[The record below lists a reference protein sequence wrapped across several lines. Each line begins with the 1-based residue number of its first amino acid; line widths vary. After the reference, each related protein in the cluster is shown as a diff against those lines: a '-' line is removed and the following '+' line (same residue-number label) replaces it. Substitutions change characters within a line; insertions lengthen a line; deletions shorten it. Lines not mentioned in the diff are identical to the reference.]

1 MDVGWSYSASRWI
14 LAVMLENY
22 GHEGPRLAMDPGE
35 TSNGKVEKQG
45 LFIST
50 RGENP
55 LSLPVAKL
63 LFYDFPLYEP
73 SGWEL
78 SPNGSLYSV
87 PYAPSARV
95 DPPDRF
101 PEIPFIDT
109 DAQIRESAEGLYE
122 VANILQGMNPTVKIV
137 KAYHKKLKSLK
148 GGYYHMRITA
158 VDNNVISKDDDA
170 LSAKSTAPCSE
181 LRSNGTTRQLV
192 IQICEDTIYEIEAL
206 IGAVQI
212 FGDKTL
218 NDVLGIER
226 IGVFMTFRNFSYQQN
241 FNLNL
246 VMTQW
251 IKENWLFPFANEDES
266 VRLAIKYGFPAL
278 AIERWLE
285 NARTIV
291 WRPLLGQDILEDM
304 MPVTSIDVAA
314 QIVKRLEG
322 RFLLHPREM
331 VERKPSGE

>member
-1 MDVGWSYSASRWI
+1 MDVGWSYSASRWL
-14 LAVMLENY
+14 LAVMLEND
-22 GHEGPRLAMDPGE
+22 GHGGPRLAMDPGG
-35 TSNGKVEKQG
+35 TSNGKVEKQVI
-45 LFIST
+45 F
-50 RGENP
+50 NP
-55 LSLPVAKL
+55 MSLPVAKL
-63 LFYDFPLYEP
+63 LFYDFPMYEP
-73 SGWEL
+73 FGWEL
-78 SPNGSLYSV
+78 PPNGLFYAI
-87 PYAPSARV
+87 PYASAARV
-95 DPPDRF
+95 DPPDEF

-109 DAQIRESAEGLYE
+109 DAKIRESAEGLHE
-122 VANILQGMNPTVKIV
+122 VVNILQGMDPTVKIV
-137 KAYHKKLKSLK
+137 KAYHKKLKNLE
-148 GGYYHMRITA
+148 GEYYRMRITA

-170 LSAKSTAPCSE
+170 LSAKSTTPRSE
-181 LRSNGTTRQLV
+181 LRSSGTNRQLV

-212 FGDKTL
+212 FGEKTL

-266 VRLAIKYGFPAL
+266 DRLAMKYDFPSF

-291 WRPLLGQDILEDM
+291 WRPLLGQDILEGAI
-304 MPVTSIDVAA
+304 PVTSMEVAA
-314 QIVKRLEG
+314 QIVKRLEE
-322 RFLLHPREM
+322 RVLIHPQET
-331 VERKPSGE
+331 VEVKPSGE